1 MLDSCIIALEPL
13 SYGMEDNKIKSLIAT
28 EVLKVLERLED
39 SKQKDFW
46 ETLLTIK
53 NEYSEYSEII
63 QDRQEDPKP
72 S

>member
-1 MLDSCIIALEPL
+1 MI
-13 SYGMEDNKIKSLIAT
+13 MEDKQINLLIAT

-53 NEYSEYSEII
+53 KEYNDQAQNNNKSCSK
-63 QDRQEDPKP
+63 QT
-72 S
+72 

>member
-1 MLDSCIIALEPL
+1 MI
-13 SYGMEDNKIKSLIAT
+13 MEDNKIKSLIAT
-28 EVLKVLERLED
+28 EVLKVLEKLED

-46 ETLLTIK
+46 ETFNNIK
-53 NEYSEYSEII
+53 SEYNECNEII